1 MIFSQIDRQI
11 VKSWRE
17 YALEPRLA
25 RITGRVLRNTGPRI
39 AVIGNCQSFGIAY
52 AMKLMDPSATVN
64 HFSAIGRSRA
74 NMSLFLR
81 TMETYDYVFTHDF
94 TDGHLSGGGTSEQLR
109 QHIPRTVLF
118 PAIGFSAFHPDM
130 VLIHDL
136 SRHHGFVFGPIG
148 PYHSALA
155 LFAWRKGLSLE
166 EANALYT
173 ENVFRLVGYFDVW
186 NDAARELV
194 EGLQNAYGFDFSA
207 DLLNWSRRGVFMY
220 SNVHPMHFVLNDV
233 AKHLWRRVGLPLR
246 EENLQLYGI
255 DDLGRAEVFPV
266 YPPIAKMFGVKG
278 SYLFKLANH
287 RLNYSVGDFLTLPQY
302 LSACYKTYA
311 AVPSDK
317 LSCARVD
324 GWTADAA
331 VSDLLVKMAKD
342 NLRAGLTPTL

>member
-1 MIFSQIDRQI
+1 MFFSQIDRQI
-11 VKSWRE
+11 EKSWRQ
-17 YALEPRLA
+17 YLVEPRLA
-25 RITGRVLRNTGPRI
+25 KITGRRLRNTGPRI
-39 AVIGNCQSFGIAY
+39 AVIGNCQSFGVAY
-52 AMKLMDPSATVN
+52 AMKLMDPSASVD
-64 HFSAIGRSRA
+64 HFSVIGRSRA
-74 NMSLFLR
+74 NMSLFAR

-94 TDGHLSGGGTSEQLR
+94 TEGHISGGGSDELLR
-109 QHIPRTVLF
+109 RLPGAVLF
-118 PAIGFSAFHPDM
+118 PAIGFAAFHPDM

-148 PYHSALA
+148 PYHSALG

-166 EANALYT
+166 EANALFN
-173 ENVFRLVGYFDVW
+173 ENVFQIVGYFDVW

-194 EGLQNAYGFDFSA
+194 ESLQAAYGFDFST

-220 SNVHPMHFVLNDV
+220 SNVHPMNFVLHDV
-233 AKHLWRRVGLPLR
+233 AKQLWRRVGLPVR

-278 SYLFKLANH
+278 SYLFKLSNH
-287 RLNYSVGDFLTLPQY
+287 HLNYTVGDFLNLPQF

-311 AVPSDK
+311 ASPADK

-324 GWTADAA
+324 AWLADAGI
-331 VSDLLVKMAKD
+331 SDLLTSMAKE